1 MKLSPKIIRF
11 KRRAFGWSPLVGGMM
26 IAFAVL
32 SLGGASLLGQSITI
46 SGQAP
51 GNGAIGDFMVG
62 FQQTSGS
69 TDYLIDLGQIS
80 QLVSDTTTVL
90 NLGNYNADLRSAFG
104 SSWYGPSD
112 NVLWGAVA
120 ASGPTG
126 VGSDPAATLY
136 LTTATTAIGTPGL
149 TLPSKVKASQNGP
162 NSAIVGLITQEYN
175 ISASP
180 NAQVTNASLIPN
192 SDASGWT
199 ATVATISKSY
209 SGKSLESPFTNA
221 TPSTAVLDL
230 WRLAPVNGSGQ
241 NVGYLSIDNLG
252 NMIFTPYAM
261 SSGGGGSGGSGSYAG
276 PWIWTGGS
284 GNWSVTNNWQSNA
297 VASNGYAVGING
309 TSGGAITNDLVT
321 NLSSL
326 TFSNGAGAYTL
337 TGTNAGQMLAISGGL
352 TNNSAS
358 TQTIASSLA
367 GVGNVNQSGVGTLIL
382 ASSNSYSGGT
392 ILNGGTIIAVNN
404 ASFGSGSI
412 TAQSS
417 STITAGAPILA
428 TTNAIAIAGGANLT
442 MDAVANNWQHA
453 GLLSGAGSL
462 TKSGIGTLTLSG
474 SSTNLQG
481 AIAVNQGTLQV
492 SGNLGSGTVT
502 VISGASLSGN
512 GSIGGVQLNNG
523 ATLTGGVNGA
533 IGQLTIAGAM
543 TPAAG
548 SVFNWKMADAG
559 GSAGTGYDSF
569 SVGGSLNLSG
579 LGTGSTLQFN
589 LLSPLGGVTN
599 FLNNQNSQWLVASA
613 GSILGFSTNDFSINT
628 AGFAN
633 LLGGGS
639 FSFSTNTLGNGFG
652 LYLNFIALGVNPW
665 TGNIAA
671 GASTIS
677 GQTVTSTNSAVIG
690 ANASRN
696 GSVSIVNNGAWIIP
710 GSLTV
715 GGSTTGNGTLTIGS
729 GGSVQANGLKI
740 SDQAGS
746 KGLVLIADGASP
758 SALSLGS
765 GTITF
770 GQGKGQLQFAQS
782 GAEIISNAVSGKG
795 MIVST
800 GTGTTTL
807 SGNNAGFSGTNYM
820 SSGTEVIASG
830 SQLGGSVN
838 LAGKTAVLALNTGAS
853 LSSTSPVAV
862 AGLLLDNSGLSLNN
876 AIKGQV
882 FLAPTG
888 SLQKTYTLGS
898 TVAGFGAGIGAG
910 RFFSILAGSAAS
922 NTLSASLVNGA
933 LNFKGTFTNDIVFSM
948 TDPSFS
954 ALKNTIQWYN
964 TNSSKWVN
972 TVQGNGQG
980 GAVTNVG
987 TNAILSLLGSTNA
1000 KLWGAS
1006 GFKGSFNTFLIDIA
1020 SLNLPNGLASLNALG
1035 ISAMNAD
1042 LNAMMGAYGYD
1053 ASTHS
1058 AWAVIDHNSLFSSF
1072 ASGTGLRNSGLIQSL
1087 NDAGVIANLSVFQ
1100 GSAVTANAVPEPS
1113 TWALLTSVAVALFLG
1128 MLRSRRRDSPR

>member
-1 MKLSPKIIRF
+1 MKLSPKISRF
-11 KRRAFGWSPLVGGMM
+11 KRRPFGWSPLIGGMM

-32 SLGGASLLGQSITI
+32 SLGGASLSGQSITI

-51 GNGAIGDFMVG
+51 GNGSIGDLMVG

-90 NLGNYNADLRSAFG
+90 NLGNYNADLRTAFG
-104 SSWYGPSD
+104 SSWYGPSA

-136 LTTATTAIGTPGL
+136 LTTATTAIGTPGV

-162 NSAIVGLITQEYN
+162 NSAVVGLITQEYN

-199 ATVATISKSY
+199 ATIATISKSF

-221 TPSTAVLDL
+221 SPSTAVLDL

-261 SSGGGGSGGSGSYAG
+261 SSGGGGVGGGYAG

-297 VASNGYAVGING
+297 NASNGYAVGISG
-309 TSGGAITNDLVT
+309 TSGGTITNDLVT

-337 TGTNAGQMLAISGGL
+337 TGTNAGQTLAISGGL

-358 TQTIASSLA
+358 TQTIALSLA

-392 ILNGGTIIAVNN
+392 VLNGGTVIAVNN
-404 ASFGSGSI
+404 ASFGGGNLSVQ
-412 TAQSS
+412 TA
-417 STITAGAPILA
+417 STVAAGASSLL

-442 MDAVANNWQHA
+442 MDTIANNWQHA

-462 TKSGIGTLTLSG
+462 AKSGIGTLTLSG
-474 SSTNLQG
+474 SSTNFQALT
-481 AIAVNQGTLQV
+481 AVNAGTLQV

-512 GSIGGVQLNNG
+512 GSIGGLQLNNG

-533 IGQLTIAGAM
+533 IGQLSITGGM
-543 TPAAG
+543 VPAAG
-548 SVFNWKMADAG
+548 SVMNWKMADAG

-569 SVGGSLNLSG
+569 SVGGSLNLTG
-579 LGTGSTLQFN
+579 LGTSSLMQFN
-589 LLSPLGGVTN
+589 LLSTVGGVTN
-599 FLNNQNSQWLVASA
+599 FLNTQNSQWLVASA

-671 GASTIS
+671 GTSTIS

-696 GSVSIVNNGAWIIP
+696 GSVSIVNNGAWNIP

-729 GGSVQANGLKI
+729 GGALQANGLKI

-770 GQGKGQLQFAQS
+770 GQGKGQLQLAQT

-795 MIVST
+795 MIVSS
-800 GTGTTTL
+800 GTGTTTF
-807 SGNNAGFSGTNYM
+807 SANNSGFSGTNYM
-820 SSGTEVIASG
+820 TSGTEVLASAT
-830 SQLGGSVN
+830 QLGGSVN
-838 LAGKTAVLALNTGAS
+838 LAGKTSVLALNTGAS
-853 LSSTSPVAV
+853 LSGTSPVAV
-862 AGLLLDNSGLSLNN
+862 AGLLLDNSGLSFTN
-876 AIKGQV
+876 AIKGKV
-882 FLAPTG
+882 VLAPTG

-898 TVAGFGAGIGAG
+898 SVAGFGAGIGAG
-910 RFFSILAGSAAS
+910 RSFSILAGSAAS
-922 NTLSASLVNGA
+922 NTLSASLINGA
-933 LNFKGTFTNDIVFSM
+933 LNFKGTYTNAAVLSL

-954 ALKNTIQWYN
+954 SIKNTIQWYN
-964 TNSSKWVN
+964 ADTSKWVN

-980 GAVTNVG
+980 GAATNVG
-987 TNAILSLLGSTNA
+987 TTSILSLLGSTNA
-1000 KLWGAS
+1000 KLWGS
-1006 GFKGSFNTFLIDIA
+1006 YGFRGSFNTFLIDIA
-1020 SLNLPNGLASLNALG
+1020 SLNLPNGLSSLNVLG
-1035 ISAMNAD
+1035 NSMINSD
-1042 LNAMMGAYGYD
+1042 LNMIMGAYGYD

-1058 AWAVIDHNSLFSSF
+1058 AWAVIDHNSIFN
-1072 ASGTGLRNSGLIQSL
+1072 SGKGAVTSQLRNAALL
-1087 NDAGVIANLSVFQ
+1087 DAGVTSDLSVFNVSPQ
-1100 GSAVTANAVPEPS
+1100 SVQIVPEPG
-1113 TWALLTSVAVALFLG
+1113 TWGLLLSGAFFLALVFI
-1128 MLRSRRRDSPR
+1128 RRGGKVL

>member
-1 MKLSPKIIRF
+1 MKER
-11 KRRAFGWSPLVGGMM
+11 
-26 IAFAVL
+26 
-32 SLGGASLLGQSITI
+32 
-46 SGQAP
+46 
-51 GNGAIGDFMVG
+51 
-62 FQQTSGS
+62 
-69 TDYLIDLGQIS
+69 
-80 QLVSDTTTVL
+80 LVSNKIAL
-90 NLGNYNADLRSAFG
+90 FG
-104 SSWYGPSD
+104 VIAIINVSTLLAVDFSQPPNYGPSD
-112 NVLWGAVA
+112 GDVFLGIRNEADFSGTYILDLGSMSQFLNAYSSGTTLTDSNFGIANTSLQEDLNAALGAGWYTGTTFMGVFGGYAQSSARSGITNLPNQSILIGSPTSTSLGNTSQINVLAAAVA
-120 ASGPTG
+120 NISGNFQSATVYTPQNLINQAWITG
-126 VGSDPAATLY
+126 NNDPDSWYDFQKGGPGSALNSQGQLSYNTYPMVMDATVTGNLFLNTVFGVSGNNGY
-136 LTTATTAIGTPGL
+136 SGNEIGTFNL
-149 TLPSKVKASQNGP
+149 DANG
-162 NSAIVGLITQEYN
+162 NITYV
-175 ISASP
+175 P
-180 NAQVTNASLIPN
+180 NAVTMP
-192 SDASGWT
+192 
-199 ATVATISKSY
+199 
-209 SGKSLESPFTNA
+209 TN
-221 TPSTAVLDL
+221 T
-230 WRLAPVNGSGQ
+230 
-241 NVGYLSIDNLG
+241 
-252 NMIFTPYAM
+252 
-261 SSGGGGSGGSGSYAG
+261 G
-276 PWIWTGGS
+276 PWNWTGGS
-284 GNWSVTNNWQSNA
+284 GNWSVTNNWLSNV
-297 VASNGYAVGING
+297 VASNGVAVGITG
-309 TSGGAITNDLVT
+309 GGGAITNDLVT
-321 NLSSL
+321 NLASL
-326 TFSNGAGAYTL
+326 TFSNRAGAYTL

-358 TQTIASSLA
+358 TQTIALGIA

-392 ILNGGTIIAVNN
+392 ILNGGTVIAGNN

-412 TAQSS
+412 TVQSS
-417 STITAGAPILA
+417 SSIAAGVPSLV
-428 TTNAIAIAGGANLT
+428 TSNAIAIAGGANLT
-442 MDAVANNWQHA
+442 LDTAGNNWQQA

-462 TKSGIGTLTLSG
+462 AKSGIGTLTLSG

-481 AIAVNQGTLQV
+481 AVAVNQGTLQV
-492 SGNLGSGTVT
+492 SGNLGSGTLT
-502 VISGASLSGN
+502 AMSGTLLSGN
-512 GSIGGVQLNNG
+512 GAIGGLQLNSG
-523 ATLTGGVNGA
+523 ATLTGGLNGA
-533 IGQLTIAGAM
+533 VGKLSITGGM

-548 SVFNWKMADAG
+548 SVINWKMADAG
-559 GSAGTGYDSF
+559 GSAGSGYDSF
-569 SVGGSLNLSG
+569 SVGGTLNLSG

-589 LLSPLGGVTN
+589 LLSPLGGATN

-665 TGNIAA
+665 TGNITA
-671 GASTIS
+671 GSNTIS
-677 GQTVTSTNSAVIG
+677 GQTVTGTNSAVIG

-696 GSVSIVNNGAWIIP
+696 GSVSIVNNGEWIIP

-782 GAEIISNAVSGKG
+782 GAEIISNAVTGTG

-807 SGNNAGFSGTNYM
+807 SGNYAGFSGTNYM

-853 LSSTSPVAV
+853 LSGTSPVAV
-862 AGLLLDNSGLSLNN
+862 AGLLLDNSGLSLTN

-882 FLAPTG
+882 VLAPTG

-898 TVAGFGAGIGAG
+898 SVAGFGAGIGAG
-910 RFFSILAGSAAS
+910 RSFSILAGSAAS

-954 ALKNTIQWYN
+954 TLKNTIQWYN

-972 TVQGNGQG
+972 TIQGNGQG
-980 GAVTNVG
+980 GAATNVG

-1035 ISAMNAD
+1035 ISALNAD

-1072 ASGTGLRNSGLIQSL
+1072 AGGAGLRNSGLIQSL
-1087 NDAGVIANLSVFQ
+1087 NDEGVIANLSVFQ

-1113 TWALLTSVAVALFLG
+1113 TWALLSSVAVVLFLG
-1128 MLRSRRRDSPR
+1128 MLRSRRRDFPR